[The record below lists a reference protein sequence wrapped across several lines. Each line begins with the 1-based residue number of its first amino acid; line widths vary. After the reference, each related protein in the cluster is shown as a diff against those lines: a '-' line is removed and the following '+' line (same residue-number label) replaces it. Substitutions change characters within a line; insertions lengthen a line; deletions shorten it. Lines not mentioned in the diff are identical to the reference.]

1 MLLRFGVANHRSIRD
16 YQELFLSASR
26 RIKRKGLVIPVPTL
40 KEAAVPIAAIYGPN
54 AAGKS
59 NLIDAMNEMRR
70 AVIKSHKSLDATDRI
85 PRTPFRLDDTTEA
98 KPTRFDCTFTVSEQG
113 ADGRGSDQPESV
125 YEYGFEYTA
134 TEFCREWLY
143 RIVRKERQSTQ
154 VLFERETRD
163 RKVRVRVG
171 NQLPGENRTIEN
183 LTRPNSLFLSAAAQ
197 NNHPQ
202 LTELYR
208 YFVESW
214 VVILEGEPPH
224 EIIADRLASY
234 EHLDRL
240 VELVSQADIG
250 ISRIDVKEEVYS
262 EDESRMI
269 QDLIQ
274 TMAKHVKGND
284 SLRDLLLEKVR
295 HRKQLRFIHS
305 ASEGRTRALD
315 YDSESK
321 GTRTLLSLLIPA
333 LEALSR
339 GSLLVIDELD
349 TSLHPNLA
357 RAFVSLFNKK
367 DSNPHS
373 AQLVFSTHDVT
384 LLGSGLIRQDEIWMT
399 DKNREGAS
407 EFTPLTNFK
416 LRSRDDIERAYRHGR
431 FGGVPAADDFL
442 ETQSEGP
449 SIRLPAVKRK
459 EIPKETLPQPCI
471 V

>member
-26 RIKRKGLVIPVPTL
+26 RIRRKGLVIPVPTL

-59 NLIDAMNEMRR
+59 NLIDAMDEMRR
-70 AVIKSHKSLDATDRI
+70 TVVESHKSLDATDRI

-143 RIVRKERQSTQ
+143 RVVRKERQSTQ

-163 RKVRVRVG
+163 RKVRVKVG
-171 NQLPGENRTIEN
+171 NQLPGENRAIAN

-214 VVILEGEPPH
+214 VVILEGGIIH
-224 EIIADRLASY
+224 EMHIADHLADY
-234 EHLDRL
+234 EHLERL
-240 VELVSQADIG
+240 VELINQADIG
-250 ISRIDVKEEVYS
+250 ISRIDVKEEAFS
-262 EDESRMI
+262 EDESGMI

-274 TMAKHVKGND
+274 TMAKHVKGDD
-284 SLRDLLLEKVR
+284 SLKNFLHEKTR
-295 HRKQLRFIHS
+295 SRKQLRFIHS
-305 ASEGRTRALD
+305 ASEGRTRTLG

-321 GTRTLLSLLIPA
+321 GTRTLLLLLIPA

-367 DSNPHS
+367 DSNPRS

-407 EFTPLTNFK
+407 EFTPLTIFK

-442 ETQSEGP
+442 VAFDADQ
-449 SIRLPAVKRK
+449 LPAAK
-459 EIPKETLPQPCI
+459 Q
-471 V
+471 